1 MQNAY
6 KVDCV
11 YPACDPSAVNAG
23 SAGAQSSVRSDYPNL
38 MPTSLEAIYQMITE
52 MRKVLNA
59 MEKAVKDGSAGVR
72 PPSYNP
78 ESNDGFPVPIPFNP
92 NVY

>member
-1 MQNAY
+1 
-6 KVDCV
+6 
-11 YPACDPSAVNAG
+11 
-23 SAGAQSSVRSDYPNL
+23 
-38 MPTSLEAIYQMITE
+38 MPTSLEAIYLMITE
-52 MRKVLNA
+52 MRKLLSS

-78 ESNDGFPVPIPFNP
+78 ASNDGFPVPIPFNP